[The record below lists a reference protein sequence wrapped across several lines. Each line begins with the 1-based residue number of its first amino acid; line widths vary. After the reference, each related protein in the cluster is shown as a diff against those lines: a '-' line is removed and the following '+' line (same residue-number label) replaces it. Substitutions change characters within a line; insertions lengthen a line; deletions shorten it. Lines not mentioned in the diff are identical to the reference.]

1 MKKTLV
7 LSAALMTLVGLSSF
21 AEERTLIDFTTLSAD
36 IAVYP
41 QDYDGEKTNNQNKRT
56 VMDYATAAGASFST
70 EQKELMKSSLALTEW
85 EVVLNSSAR
94 NVSSLAQS
102 VVKAAPVSSNSKQPF
117 AGAEVMGVR
126 VVFPSGA
133 YNANAKIVPP
143 FSIPAYEPFSQ
154 ADDNGD
160 RQPAES
166 NGEGE
171 GEGESS
177 GPKWLFEADDPADKA
192 SPAYGLVKNV
202 GTLKKIAVTTMG
214 MNFPHALYVLLAD
227 NDNIVRR
234 YFMGYLGFDGWKT
247 LEWNNP
253 EYITEVRTREI
264 RVYPIYPRGEPF
276 VKFEGFQIVRDAAHI
291 GDDFIGY
298 FKDVKIIYD
307 KANLTSERDIADE
320 DLWGII
326 GRKES
331 ARQALEMSRFGNKQ
345 VNRYVEKQ
353 KMATEEYFTTSL
365 AEDGDSNAQSN
376 GGQAADAQ

>member
-21 AEERTLIDFTTLSAD
+21 AEERTLIDFTTLKAD
-36 IAVYP
+36 TAVYP
-41 QDYDGEKTNNQNKRT
+41 QNEDGSSSDEQKPNQNGRT
-56 VMDYATAAGASFST
+56 LMDYRKAAGASFT
-70 EQKELMKSSLALTEW
+70 KDQKELMKSSLAITQW

-94 NVSSLAQS
+94 TVSSLALSQVREAPS
-102 VVKAAPVSSNSKQPF
+102 KAF
-117 AGAEVMGVR
+117 DTVMGVR
-126 VVFPSGA
+126 VVFPTGA

-143 FSIPAYEPFSQ
+143 FSIPAYEPYGEL
-154 ADDNGD
+154 DENGN
-160 RQPAES
+160 RKAAES
-166 NGEGE
+166 GD
-171 GEGESS
+171 GESS
-177 GPKWLFEADDPADKA
+177 GPKWLFEADDPSDKA

-202 GTLKKIAVTTMG
+202 GTIKKIAVTTMG
-214 MNFPHALYVLLAD
+214 MNFPHALYVLLSD
-227 NDNIVRR
+227 TDGVERR

-253 EYITEVRTREI
+253 EYISEVRTREI

-276 VKFEGFQIVRDAAHI
+276 AKFEGFQICRDAAHI

-307 KANLTSERDIADE
+307 KANLETERDIADE
-320 DLWGII
+320 DIWGII

-345 VNRYVEKQ
+345 VNRYVEQ
-353 KMATEEYFTTSL
+353 RKMAIEEDFTPTIDANNS
-365 AEDGDSNAQSN
+365 AAAQSN
-376 GGQAADAQ
+376 GGQAAN